1 MIRASLFAPDS
12 QRSGHASCF
21 VVRGRVGRVRVAS
34 PILRFDGGR
43 LAMLEKRGANIRR
56 PTDSDIRAFGLA
68 AERQATAEGKQAR
81 SQRHRAV
88 DLIAQP
94 VPARHDW
101 HEPRLAVV

>member
-1 MIRASLFAPDS
+1 
-12 QRSGHASCF
+12 
-21 VVRGRVGRVRVAS
+21 VRVAS
-34 PILRFDGGR
+34 PILRINGGW
-43 LAMLEKRGANIRR
+43 LAMLEKRGANTKRLM
-56 PTDSDIRAFGLA
+56 DSDIRAFGLA
-68 AERQATAEGKQAR
+68 AESQATAEGKEAR